1 MSNDNP
7 DPPPVAGRWKPGQS
21 GNPKGR
27 PPRKPITE
35 GLQAIFD
42 QLDKKQT
49 EEYSKALWKKAAMGD
64 IAAYKEVAD
73 RVEGR
78 VPQSVGG
85 STTRG
90 PVKLKV
96 EWSE

>member
-1 MSNDNP
+1 MSNSNP

-27 PPRKPITE
+27 PPRKPVSE
-35 GLQAIFD
+35 ALQAIFD
-42 QLDKKQT
+42 ELDKKGHQ
-49 EEYSKALWKKAAMGD
+49 EYAKAVWKKAATGD
-64 IAAYKEVAD
+64 IAAFKEVAD

-85 STTRG
+85 STTLG